1 MLIKLLPYMIPYR
14 KLILQLFNL
23 DAIKSSLYFHY
34 FAALV
39 SIVYKLVPY
48 YYCTK
53 HLSYSCLLTSVS
65 VLTKHPQLKAVP
77 PAPQLKAVLLYLLL
91 LPSCNGT
98 LPAHPTPHQLT
109 STQHCAR

>member
-1 MLIKLLPYMIPYR
+1 MIPYR

-77 PAPQLKAVLLYLLL
+77 PVPTPPAVL
-91 LPSCNGT
+91 
-98 LPAHPTPHQLT
+98 
-109 STQHCAR
+109 